1 MLATPMHGQA
11 LRASRVSSAG
21 KVEPQL
27 LPGVV
32 VEKVEKNSEADK
44 AGLREGDVL
53 LSWSRGDQQGKLES
67 PFDISWL
74 DIEQRPR
81 GSVTVCGQRLGRK
94 QSWDLGAIPW
104 YLNVRPNLSG
114 YPFIYFQS
122 FQKSKKLRNPSNR
135 PQRLLPAVDLSVP
148 SQPAWLSAWLL
159 FRVADI
165 LGSTRER
172 RASDDLYRRVE
183 DQAAKCQPRVQSEI
197 LQMLAQSYWSKKNW
211 LKAQEYYGKSL
222 VVLRRSGVEN
232 LSVAWRLVRIAGA
245 KAGQSEDFSSAK
257 NDYLEALEIQQ
268 SLIPGKFD
276 IGVTLSGL
284 GVVETHSGNLSRAK
298 TYLLQARAIQDPY
311 GQDNQFVAT
320 TVSAQGTLAFFEGD
334 LARADECQ
342 RRALAIENVH
352 APNSL
357 RVANLLD
364 GLGVTAWYRGDFA
377 GAEHYFRQEIKIQ
390 RNAPESLN
398 AANALTNLG
407 AALREQGAFLEARKY
422 HYRAIAIEKRLA
434 PKGRALSRS
443 YSNLATLDLQENKL
457 VEADKYFEQALII
470 EKSLG
475 AHGDNIQAILND
487 LASLSIKRGHMEK
500 ALAYLKEAETIA
512 PESRFQ
518 VQMLAALANVSRRA
532 KRFREAQD
540 YYQRAISTVE
550 TQFTRLGGGDEAR
563 AAYRAQQAAIYS
575 SYVDLL
581 ASQNDTAAAFHVLE
595 SSRARAFLEI
605 LSAAQVNIRFGVASD
620 LLAQERSLYSEI
632 RAKSDRRI
640 QIMAEHHT
648 DEKVLAL
655 GSEITALEMQYQDV
669 EAQIRATSPGYA
681 ALTQPQPLTA
691 KEVQTQLLDENT
703 LLLEYSLGEERSYV
717 FAVTPDSLQAFELPK
732 RAVVE
737 KASRRVYS
745 LLTAR
750 NITMKNETEAQ
761 KQSRIARAEAQYPQ
775 AAAGLS
781 KMLLG
786 PVASQLQ
793 KRRLLIVTDGALAYI
808 PFSVL
813 PEPQSP
819 AADVAL
825 TASASSASSST
836 PSSARSVVSSTT
848 SPTATPLMVN
858 HEIVNLPSAS
868 VLAVLRQQELGRKPA
883 PKAVAVLA
891 DPVFDR
897 HDSRLSSRLAAV
909 SLQGNSQTRSARAP
923 SLMADPLL
931 DPPSSMGLLTRS
943 AADVGLSRN
952 GVLRLPR
959 LLFSRREAD
968 EIMAVTPQG
977 EGKEAVDFEASR
989 ATATSPEL
997 SQYRIIHFATHGLLD
1012 SVHPELSGLVFSM
1025 VDKNGRPQNGFL
1037 ELQDIYNLNLPADL
1051 VVLSACETGLGK
1063 EISGEGLVGLT
1074 RGFMYAGASRVMA
1087 SLWKVSDSGTAAL
1100 MGNFYAAMEKDG
1112 LPPAAAL
1119 RAAQI
1124 KMWRQKRWRDPYYWA
1139 AFQLQGEWK

>member
-1 MLATPMHGQA
+1 MLGTPMHGQA
-11 LRASRVSSAG
+11 LRASRVSSAP

-32 VEKVEKNSEADK
+32 VEKVDKNSEAEK

-53 LSWSRGDQQGKLES
+53 LSWSRGDQGDQQGDIQS
-67 PFDISWL
+67 PFDVSWL

-81 GSVTVCGQRLGRK
+81 GTVTVYGQRLGRK
-94 QSWDLGAIPW
+94 QSWALGAIPW
-104 YLNVRPNLSG
+104 LLNVRPNLSV
-114 YPFIYFQS
+114 YPLRYFQS
-122 FQKSKKLRNPSNR
+122 FQKLNKLGRSSNR
-135 PQRLLPAVDLSVP
+135 AESLLPAAGPSVP
-148 SQPAWLSAWLL
+148 SQPAWLIAWLL
-159 FRVADI
+159 FRATNF
-165 LGSTRER
+165 SNSPRER
-172 RASDDLYRRVE
+172 RVSDDRRVE
-183 DQAAKCQPRVQSEI
+183 DQAAKCDPRVQSEI
-197 LQMLAQSYWSKKNW
+197 LQMLAQSYWTKKNY
-211 LKAQEYYGKSL
+211 LKAEEYYEKSL
-222 VVLRRSGVEN
+222 VVLRSSGVEN
-232 LSVAWRLVRIAGA
+232 LSVAWRLGRIGGA
-245 KAGQSEDFSSAK
+245 KAGLAEDFASAES
-257 NDYLEALEIQQ
+257 DYLEALEIQQ
-268 SLIPGKFD
+268 KLIPGKFD
-276 IGVTLSGL
+276 IGVTLNGL
-284 GVVETHSGNLSRAK
+284 GVVATHSGNLSRAK

-311 GQDNQFVAT
+311 DQDNQFVAT
-320 TVSAQGTLAFFEGD
+320 TLSAQGTLAFFEGD

-342 RRALAIENVH
+342 RRALAIESVR

-377 GAEHYFRQEIKIQ
+377 GAERYFRQEIKIQ
-390 RNAPESLN
+390 HNAPESLN

-407 AALREQGAFLEARKY
+407 AALREQGELLEARKY

-434 PKGRALSRS
+434 PRGNALSRS
-443 YSNLATLDLQENKL
+443 YSNLATLDLQENNL

-470 EKSLG
+470 EEAL
-475 AHGDNIQAILND
+475 ANHGVNVKAILND
-487 LASLSIKRGHMEK
+487 LGSLSIKRGLMEK
-500 ALAYLKEAETIA
+500 ALAYLEEAETIA
-512 PESRFQ
+512 PESMFQ
-518 VQMLAALANVSRRA
+518 IETLGALANLSRRA
-532 KRFREAQD
+532 RRFREAQD
-540 YYQRAISTVE
+540 YYRRAIAMVE

-563 AAYRAQQAAIYS
+563 SAYRAQQATIYS

-581 ASQNDTAAAFHVLE
+581 ASQHDTSAAFHVLE
-595 SSRARAFLEI
+595 SSRARAFLEV

-620 LLAQERSLYSEI
+620 LLAQERALFSEI

-648 DEKVLAL
+648 DEKALAL
-655 GSEITALEMQYQDV
+655 GNEITSLEKQYQEV
-669 EAQIRATSPGYA
+669 EAQIRDTSPAYA

-691 KEVQTQLLDENT
+691 KEVQSQLLDENT

-737 KASRRVYS
+737 KAARSVYS

-750 NITMKNETEAQ
+750 NVTVNGETATQ
-761 KQSRIARAEAQYPQ
+761 KQSRIALAEAQYPH
-775 AAAGLS
+775 AAAELS
-781 KMLLG
+781 KMVLG
-786 PVASQLQ
+786 PAAAQLQ
-793 KRRLLIVTDGALAYI
+793 SKRLLVVTDGALAYI

-813 PEPQSP
+813 PEPQNPP
-819 AADVAL
+819 ADAL
-825 TASASSASSST
+825 VTASSSSSASSA
-836 PSSARSVVSSTT
+836 PSLVRSAAPSANF
-848 SPTATPLMVN
+848 PTATPLMVR

-897 HDSRLSSRLAAV
+897 HDSRLSPKLGVA
-909 SLQGNSQTRSARAP
+909 SLQNISQTHSARAP
-923 SLMADPLL
+923 SFTGPLPDPL
-931 DPPSSMGLLTRS
+931 SSLGLLTRS
-943 AADVGLSRN
+943 ATDVGLSRN
-952 GVLRLPR
+952 GAISLPR
-959 LLFSRREAD
+959 LRFSRREAE

-997 SQYRIIHFATHGLLD
+997 SQYRIVHFATHGLLD

-1100 MGNFYAAMEKDG
+1100 MAEFYRAMEKDN
-1112 LPPAAAL
+1112 LSPAAAL

-1124 KMWRQKRWRDPYYWA
+1124 KMWQQQRWRNPYYWA
-1139 AFQLQGEWK
+1139 AFQIQGEFK